1 MARHK
6 YSRHNLLLLDKSN
19 PGPFG
24 LLNEDMTLSL
34 YDVLGGGGGLM
45 VSMLV
50 FCYKI
55 LSLNPADLKFY
66 LPNVV

>member
-34 YDVLGGGGGLM
+34 YDVLGGGGGL
-45 VSMLV
+45 VV
-50 FCYKI
+50 HRAPI
-55 LSLNPADLKFY
+55 L
-66 LPNVV
+66 